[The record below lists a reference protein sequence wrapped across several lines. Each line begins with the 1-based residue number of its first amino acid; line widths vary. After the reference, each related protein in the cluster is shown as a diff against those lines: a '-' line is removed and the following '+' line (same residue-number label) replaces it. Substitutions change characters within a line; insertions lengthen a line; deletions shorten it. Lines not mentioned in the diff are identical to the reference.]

1 MSARA
6 GSARTGGL
14 VRIGIVGAG
23 IAGASLAWRLAS
35 EHTGVQVHLFSGES
49 KGISD
54 ATQLSG
60 GLFRGFEL
68 DLLPCQDASAS
79 LCELLASPV
88 LRQWAGY
95 TEVGS
100 VYLVPDGPPPRELTD
115 TVHAAVP
122 GSLRLMD
129 VNEVSARYGFRGLP
143 PSTVAVHERKAGF
156 VSPARLRSA
165 LLADA
170 VRWGV
175 ILEPATV
182 TEVTHGPGCRLAD
195 GRIVRCDAVVVAA
208 GRWTGSVL
216 SASGLPRWP
225 LRTKR
230 IQYGLYPYRGFALPA
245 FVDETSG
252 LYGRGTP
259 DGHVLLGVPDHRW
272 DLAAEDR
279 MPDGELAAKV
289 AAAAATRLD
298 PGLLGPPQRLVVGA
312 DSYHPQPGLR
322 LRRVVEA
329 VYTFAGGSGGSAKT
343 ALAVGR
349 SAAAML
355 AAGAD
360 PALPV
365 PREFRD
371 GPDHQSRAEPNRIGG
386 SGQPMSNLA
395 VTRGGSS

>member
-1 MSARA
+1 MSARTVNARA
-6 GSARTGGL
+6 GA
-14 VRIGIVGAG
+14 VRVGIVGAG

-35 EHTGVQVHLFSGES
+35 EHTGVRVHLFTGES
-49 KGISD
+49 NGVSD

-68 DLLPCQDASAS
+68 DPLPCQDASAS

-95 TEVGS
+95 TEIGS
-100 VYLVPDGPPPRELTD
+100 VYLVPDGPPPSELTD

-129 VNEVSARYGFRGLP
+129 VDEVSARYGFRGLP
-143 PSTVAVHERKAGF
+143 ARTVAVHERRAGF

-165 LLADA
+165 LVADA
-170 VRWGV
+170 VRRGV
-175 ILEPATV
+175 VAEPVAV
-182 TEVTHGPGCRLAD
+182 TEVTDGPGCRLAD

-216 SASGLPRWP
+216 AASGLPRWP

-259 DGHVLLGVPDHRW
+259 DGHVLLGIPDRRW

-279 MPDGELAAKV
+279 MPDAELAARV
-289 AAAAATRLD
+289 AAVAATRLD
-298 PGLLGPPQRLVVGA
+298 PDRLGPAQRFVVGA

-322 LRRVVEA
+322 LRRVAQA
-329 VYTFAGGSGGSAKT
+329 VYTFAGGSGGSVKT
-343 ALAVGR
+343 ALAAGR
-349 SAAAML
+349 SAAML

-360 PALPV
+360 LALPV
-365 PREFRD
+365 PRD
-371 GPDHQSRAEPNRIGG
+371 LGNGSDHQSRAEPSRIDG